1 MKGHTLYEKELYV
14 DWAFKKNPKKNVRKS
29 KKD

>member
-1 MKGHTLYEKELYV
+1 MNGYSLYEKEICV
-14 DWAFKKNPKKNVRKS
+14 DWAFKKPPKKNSRKS

>member
-1 MKGHTLYEKELYV
+1 MNGYSLYEKELFV
-14 DWAFKKNPKKNVRKS
+14 DWAFKKPPKKTIRKS